1 MKAIGLDVGSRR
13 IGVAKTDGLNITAQ
27 GVCVVYVKSKIEKTY
42 KQISQIIQ
50 DEQADTLVVGL
61 PRNMNGTLGP
71 QAEKVQNFVQELQ
84 KYTSAEVE
92 YFDER
97 LTTVS
102 ARRALIEGDVS
113 RKKRKTVVD
122 ELAAVIILQSWMD
135 WKKNCSR

>member
-1 MKAIGLDVGSRR
+1 MKAIGLDVGDRR
-13 IGVAKTDGLNITAQ
+13 IGVAKTDALNITAQ

-42 KQISQIIQ
+42 EQISQIIK
-50 DEQADTLVVGL
+50 EENADTLVVGL
-61 PRNMNGTLGP
+61 PRNMNGTFGP
-71 QAEKVQNFVQELQ
+71 QAEKVQNFVGNLQE
-84 KYTSAEVE
+84 YTTVEVE

-102 ARRALIEGDVS
+102 AQRALLEGDVS

-135 WKKNCSR
+135 WKKNCGR